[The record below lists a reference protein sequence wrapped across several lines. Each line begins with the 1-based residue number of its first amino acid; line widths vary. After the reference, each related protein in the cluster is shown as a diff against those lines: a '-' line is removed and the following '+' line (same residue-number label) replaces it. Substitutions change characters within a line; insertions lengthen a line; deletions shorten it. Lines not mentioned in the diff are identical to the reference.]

1 MTSRLSLSTI
11 AQAFLDNHQYNIL
24 YTVYYYSVRYCIPN
38 PGTASNTPG
47 LINSVVIPLYCPPI
61 SRIPASVDQLVWNLL
76 LSVKAWLVTHWPEV
90 KLMQVFPALMVYPP
104 HICRVFMVWPD
115 LTSGSEGSEHPL
127 LASCGLNSSTL
138 VSAPPDI
145 IIPGIYL

>member
-1 MTSRLSLSTI
+1 MSTI
-11 AQAFLDNHQYNIL
+11 AQAPLDNLQYKIL
-24 YTVYYYSVRYCIPN
+24 YTVYYYIVLYCIPN
-38 PGTASNTPG
+38 PGTVSFTPG
-47 LINSVVIPLYCPPI
+47 LIISVVLPLFSPPI
-61 SRIPASVDQLVWNLL
+61 SRMPASVDQLVWNLL

-127 LASCGLNSSTL
+127 LASWGLNSSTL
-138 VSAPPDI
+138 VYAP
-145 IIPGIYL
+145 